1 MKHVFTVLSWFSVI
15 VCAALL
21 ILSPISSSSVFADTA
36 HPDSPKISG
45 PDNVPLIEGLF
56 SLNYP
61 VTTKSPKAL
70 AYFNQGLA
78 LTYGFDHADAE
89 VSFLE
94 AIKHDPDCAMAYW
107 GVAYV
112 LGPNINAPMD
122 DNVVPRAY
130 KMARQALALADKVSE
145 KEKRLIK
152 ALAKRYGPEPVQD
165 RSMLDKAY
173 AEAMKKVYIDY
184 PDDPDIGVLTA
195 EALMDLHPWNYWTK
209 EGDPQPWTASIKGI
223 LEKIVRDN
231 PDHPQA
237 HHLYIHLME
246 NSPTPEVTVRSAD
259 VIGRLMPASGHLVH
273 MASHA
278 YYAAGLYHDCSL
290 SNERALGVDQMLL
303 ASFDTKGL
311 YQLAYVPHVL
321 HFLLACYTMEGRSQ
335 DAILVS
341 RTLAEGINQQDMR
354 APGLGTLQHFYL
366 TPYYTLVR
374 FGRWEEILEEEPP
387 ADDLVYPRGMY
398 HYARGMAYAKTDEVE
413 KGRVELSFLQILLRE
428 KSLDSLAIWD
438 MNKAINL
445 LAIAYEVL
453 GGELALA
460 ENKMAEAVAHL
471 ERGVAMEENLHFDEP
486 PTWYFP
492 VRQALGALL
501 LKLDRAAEAE
511 AVFKKDL
518 QKNLENPWSLL
529 GLAQSLKAQGKK
541 ELVPD
546 VEKRFRRAWSR
557 ADLKLETPIF

>member
-1 MKHVFTVLSWFSVI
+1 MKRVITVFPCSLITVCTILLFI
-15 VCAALL
+15 TFIPLLAL
-21 ILSPISSSSVFADTA
+21 ADTT
-36 HPDSPKISG
+36 HPDSSKMSG
-45 PDNVPLIEGLF
+45 SDNVPLIEGLF
-56 SLNYP
+56 SLNYLI
-61 VTTKSPKAL
+61 TTKSPKAH

-122 DNVVPRAY
+122 DSVVPRAY
-130 KMARQALALADKVSE
+130 KMASKALSLSDKVSE
-145 KEKRLIK
+145 KERRLIT
-152 ALAKRYGPEPVQD
+152 ALAKRYGPQPLQD
-165 RSMLDKAY
+165 RSLLDKAY
-173 AEAMKKVYIDY
+173 AEAMKKVYIDF

-195 EALMDLHPWNYWTK
+195 EALMDLHPWDYWTK
-209 EGDPQPWTASIKGI
+209 EGNPRPWTTKIRWI
-223 LEKIVRDN
+223 LEKMVKDH

-246 NSPTPEVTVRSAD
+246 NSPTPEVTVHSAD

-290 SNERALGVDQMLL
+290 SNERALGVDELL
-303 ASFDTKGL
+303 LSSFDTKGL

-321 HFLLACYTMEGRSQ
+321 HFLLACYMMEGRSA
-335 DAILVS
+335 DAIHVA
-341 RTLAEGINQQDMR
+341 RTLAAGIDQQDMR
-354 APGLGTLQHFYL
+354 APGMGTLQHFYL
-366 TPYYTLVR
+366 TPYYSLVR
-374 FGRWEEILEEEPP
+374 FGQWEKILEEEPP

-398 HYARGMAYAKTDEVE
+398 LYARGMAYARTGEVE
-413 KGRVELSFLQILLRE
+413 KGRVELSYLQLILRE

-438 MNKAINL
+438 LNKAIDL

-453 GGELALA
+453 AGELAVA
-460 ENKMAEAVAHL
+460 ENKIAEAVAHF
-471 ERGVAMEENLHFDEP
+471 ERGVTMEESLHFDEP
-486 PTWYFP
+486 PSWYFP
-492 VRQALGALL
+492 VRQALGATL
-501 LKLDRAAEAE
+501 LKVGRAEEAE

-518 QKNLENPWSLL
+518 QKNAENPWSLL
-529 GLAQSLKAQGKK
+529 GWAQSLKAQGKMK
-541 ELVPD
+541 LVPD
-546 VEKRFRRAWSR
+546 IEKRFHRAWSR
-557 ADLKLETPIF
+557 ADLKLENPIF

>member
-1 MKHVFTVLSWFSVI
+1 MKHVFTVFSWLSLI

-21 ILSPISSSSVFADTA
+21 NALPISSSPVFADTGPA
-36 HPDSPKISG
+36 ENPAKSDSAG
-45 PDNVPLIEGLF
+45 VVLIEGLY

-61 VTTKSPKAL
+61 VSTKNDKAR

-94 AIKHDPDCAMAYW
+94 AIKHDTGCAMAYW

-112 LGPNINAPMD
+112 LGPNINAPMHD
-122 DNVVPRAY
+122 SMVPRAY
-130 KMARQALALADKVSE
+130 KMAQKALLLANKVSE
-145 KEKRLIK
+145 KESRLIK
-152 ALAKRYGPEPVQD
+152 ALTKRYGPQPVQD
-165 RSMLDKAY
+165 RSLLDKAY
-173 AEAMKKVYIDY
+173 AEAMKKVYIDF
-184 PDDPDIGVLTA
+184 PDDPNIGVLTA
-195 EALMDLHPWNYWTK
+195 EALMDLHPWDYWTG
-209 EGDPQPWTASIKGI
+209 EGNPQPWTAMIRWI
-223 LEKIVRDN
+223 LEKVVKDY
-231 PDHPQA
+231 PDHPQG

-246 NSPTPEVTVRSAD
+246 NSPTPEIIVRSAD

-278 YYAAGLYHDCSL
+278 YYAVGLYHDCSL
-290 SNERALGVDQMLL
+290 SNERALGVDKILL

-321 HFLLACYTMEGRSQ
+321 HFLLACYMMEGRSA
-335 DAILVS
+335 DAILVA
-341 RTLAEGINQQDMR
+341 RTLAEGIDQQDMR
-354 APGLGTLQHFYL
+354 TPGLGTLQHFYL

-374 FGRWEEILEEEPP
+374 FGQWQKILEEAPP

-398 HYARGMAYAKTDEVE
+398 HYARGMAYTKTGETK
-413 KGRVELSFLQILLRE
+413 KGRVELSYLQLMLRE

-453 GGELALA
+453 AGELAAA
-460 ENKMAEAVAHL
+460 ENKMAEAVHHF
-471 ERGVAMEENLHFDEP
+471 ERGVAMEESLHFDEP
-486 PTWYFP
+486 PSWYFP

-501 LKLDRAAEAE
+501 LKLGRAEEAE

-518 QKNLENPWSLL
+518 QKNSENPWSLL
-529 GLAQSLKAQGKK
+529 GWAQSLKAQGKM
-541 ELVPD
+541 EQVPD
-546 VEKRFRRAWSR
+546 IEKRFRQAWSR
-557 ADLKLETPIF
+557 ADLKLANPTF

>member
-1 MKHVFTVLSWFSVI
+1 MKRVITAFPSLSIVTYAVLLFITFSH
-15 VCAALL
+15 LPTL
-21 ILSPISSSSVFADTA
+21 ADTT
-36 HPDSPKISG
+36 HPDSSKGKESG
-45 PDNVPLIEGLF
+45 DVPLIEGLF

-61 VTTKSPKAL
+61 VTTKNQTAH

-94 AIKHDPDCAMAYW
+94 AIKHDPNCAMAYW

-122 DNVVPRAY
+122 DSFVPRAY
-130 KMARQALALADKVSE
+130 EMARKALSLSASVSE
-145 KEKRLIK
+145 KEKQLII
-152 ALAKRYGPEPVQD
+152 ALTNRYSPQPIQD
-165 RSMLDKAY
+165 RTKLDKAY
-173 AEAMKKVYIDY
+173 AEAMKKVYIDF

-195 EALMDLHPWNYWTK
+195 EALMDLHPWDYWTSD
-209 EGDPQPWTASIKGI
+209 GNPQPWTNKIRWI
-223 LEKIVRDN
+223 LEKVVKN
-231 PDHPQA
+231 HPDHPQA

-246 NSPTPEVTVRSAD
+246 NSPTPEIIVRSAD

-290 SNERALGVDQMLL
+290 SNERALGVDKLL
-303 ASFDTKGL
+303 LSSFETKGL

-321 HFLLACYTMEGRSQ
+321 HFLLACYMMEGRSA
-335 DAILVS
+335 DAIHVA
-341 RTLAEGINQQDMR
+341 RTLATGIDQQDMR
-354 APGLGTLQHFYL
+354 AVGMGTLQHFYL

-374 FGRWEEILEEEPP
+374 FGQWEKILEEEPP
-387 ADDLVYPRGMY
+387 ADDLIYPRGMY
-398 HYARGMAYAKTDEVE
+398 HYARGMAYARTGKVE
-413 KGRVELSFLQILLRE
+413 KGRAELSYLQLLLRE

-438 MNKAINL
+438 MNKAFDL

-453 GGELALA
+453 AGELAAA
-460 ENKMAEAVAHL
+460 ENKMAEAVAHF
-471 ERGVAMEENLHFDEP
+471 ERGISMEEDLHFDEP
-486 PTWYFP
+486 PSWYFP

-501 LKLDRAAEAE
+501 LKVGRAEEAE
-511 AVFKKDL
+511 AVFKRDL
-518 QKNLENPWSLL
+518 QKNSENPWSLL
-529 GLAQSLKAQGKK
+529 GWAQSLKAQDKM

-546 VEKRFRRAWSR
+546 IEKRFRRAWSR
-557 ADLKLETPIF
+557 ADLKLENPIL

>member
-1 MKHVFTVLSWFSVI
+1 M
-15 VCAALL
+15 
-21 ILSPISSSSVFADTA
+21 
-36 HPDSPKISG
+36 SG
-45 PDNVPLIEGLF
+45 SDKVPLIEELF

-61 VTTKSPKAL
+61 VTTKSPKAH

-122 DNVVPRAY
+122 DSVVPRAY
-130 KMARQALALADKVSE
+130 KMASKALSLSDKVSE
-145 KEKRLIK
+145 KERRLIT
-152 ALAKRYGPEPVQD
+152 ALAKRYGPQPLQD
-165 RSMLDKAY
+165 RSLLDKAY
-173 AEAMKKVYIDY
+173 AEAMKKVYIDF

-195 EALMDLHPWNYWTK
+195 EALMDLHPWDYWTK
-209 EGDPQPWTASIKGI
+209 EGNPRPWTTKIRWI
-223 LEKIVRDN
+223 LEKMVKDH

-246 NSPTPEVTVRSAD
+246 NSPTPEVTVHSAD

-290 SNERALGVDQMLL
+290 SNERALGVDELL
-303 ASFDTKGL
+303 LSSFDTKGL

-321 HFLLACYTMEGRSQ
+321 HFLLACYMMEGRSA
-335 DAILVS
+335 DAIHVA
-341 RTLAEGINQQDMR
+341 RTLAAGIDQQDMR
-354 APGLGTLQHFYL
+354 APGMGTLQHFYL
-366 TPYYTLVR
+366 TPYYSLVR
-374 FGRWEEILEEEPP
+374 FGQWEKILEEEPP

-398 HYARGMAYAKTDEVE
+398 LYARGMAYARTGEVE
-413 KGRVELSFLQILLRE
+413 KGRVELSYLQLILRE

-438 MNKAINL
+438 LNKAIDL

-453 GGELALA
+453 AGELAVA
-460 ENKMAEAVAHL
+460 ENKMAEAVAHF
-471 ERGVAMEENLHFDEP
+471 ERGVRMEESLHFDEP
-486 PTWYFP
+486 PSWYFP
-492 VRQALGALL
+492 VRQALGATL
-501 LKLDRAAEAE
+501 LKVGRAEEAE

-518 QKNLENPWSLL
+518 QKNAENPWSLL
-529 GLAQSLKAQGKK
+529 GWAQSLKAQGKMK
-541 ELVPD
+541 LVPD
-546 VEKRFRRAWSR
+546 IEKRFHRAWSR
-557 ADLKLETPIF
+557 ADLKLENPIF

>member
-1 MKHVFTVLSWFSVI
+1 
-15 VCAALL
+15 
-21 ILSPISSSSVFADTA
+21 
-36 HPDSPKISG
+36 
-45 PDNVPLIEGLF
+45 VPLIEGLF
-56 SLNYP
+56 TRNYP

-94 AIKHDPDCAMAYW
+94 AIKHDPGCAMAYW

-122 DNVVPRAY
+122 DSAVPRAY
-130 KMARQALALADKVSE
+130 KMARQALELADKVSE
-145 KEKRLIK
+145 KERRLIM
-152 ALAKRYGPEPVQD
+152 ALSKRYGPEPVKD

-173 AEAMKKVYIDY
+173 AEAMKKVYIDF
-184 PDDPDIGVLTA
+184 PDDADIGVLTA
-195 EALMDLHPWNYWTK
+195 EALMDLHPWDYWTRD
-209 EGDPQPWTASIKGI
+209 GNPQPWTASIRWI
-223 LEKIVRDN
+223 LEKIVRDT

-303 ASFDTKGL
+303 SSFDTKGL

-321 HFLLACYTMEGRSQ
+321 HFLLACYMMEGRSE
-335 DAILVS
+335 DAILVA
-341 RTLAEGINQQDMR
+341 RALADGIDQQDMR
-354 APGLGTLQHFYL
+354 APGMGTLQHFYL

-374 FGRWEEILEEEPP
+374 FGKWEEILEEDPP

-398 HYARGMAYAKTDEVE
+398 YYARGMAYA
-413 KGRVELSFLQILLRE
+413 
-428 KSLDSLAIWD
+428 
-438 MNKAINL
+438 
-445 LAIAYEVL
+445 AIAYEVL